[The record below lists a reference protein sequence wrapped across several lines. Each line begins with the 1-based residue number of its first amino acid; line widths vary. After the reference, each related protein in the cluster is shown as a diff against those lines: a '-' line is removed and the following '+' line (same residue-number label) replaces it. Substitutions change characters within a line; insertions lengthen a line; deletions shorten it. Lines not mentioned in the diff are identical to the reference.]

1 MPAST
6 PVESKGK
13 KKNASRDVAAAATP
27 RLEDL
32 IDLNLE
38 FDRAVKGLG
47 AAVDETAWCW
57 TRHTLLPFLKSSID
71 AAARTA
77 QQGAPVVSHKVLAG
91 HFIEAMHGLQATLN
105 GISALSLDTKT
116 KDALTKHALK
126 CLGGN
131 VLNVLVHGI
140 ADPVI
145 VASLAPA
152 SGAMTADVRTKILM
166 KTNADDSDKVEA
178 ANKCPSRS
186 PQTPF
191 VPRNNYV
198 PTFLFIFLL
207 IQICRAVAKG
217 IAADALEAIESAAK
231 CLEFL
236 IKPLDAKAERVV
248 LQKSKDELLG
258 ELKSCGPSDSGRTLI
273 LGTCLAA
280 AMFTRCSGTHLFSD
294 RNCAVFVTVA
304 LLQSLDHHS
313 QKLCDSCPRRACR
326 RCSYVSYLRRS
337 HRCTQGGCILSLS
350 CPDIKPHLHEV
361 LDSSSITII
370 PPPPNPCCRLWTVL
384 EMLKMLLQQQQFCV

>member
-1 MPAST
+1 MVAARAQRERSSARCHPVLAPLTPASLRSQAIVSHTQSAGDQYSKMLSAVPMPAST

-105 GISALSLDTKT
+105 GICALSLDTKT

-152 SGAMTADVRTKILM
+152 AGAMTADVRTKILM

-191 VPRNNYV
+191 VPTNN
-198 PTFLFIFLL
+198 F
-207 IQICRAVAKG
+207 
-217 IAADALEAIESAAK
+217 
-231 CLEFL
+231 
-236 IKPLDAKAERVV
+236 
-248 LQKSKDELLG
+248 
-258 ELKSCGPSDSGRTLI
+258 
-273 LGTCLAA
+273 
-280 AMFTRCSGTHLFSD
+280 CSH
-294 RNCAVFVTVA
+294 VFVHFFA
-304 LLQSLDHHS
+304 HSNLQ
-313 QKLCDSCPRRACR
+313 
-326 RCSYVSYLRRS
+326 
-337 HRCTQGGCILSLS
+337 GC
-350 CPDIKPHLHEV
+350 C
-361 LDSSSITII
+361 
-370 PPPPNPCCRLWTVL
+370 
-384 EMLKMLLQQQQFCV
+384 

>member
-1 MPAST
+1 MLLKPSDTPEDTVALLSGAWLQRVRNVSAPPPAVALCLLLSPAASLFFQAIVSHTQSVGDQYSKILSAVPMPTLA

-13 KKNASRDVAAAATP
+13 KKNASRDVAAATP
-27 RLEDL
+27 RLEDM

-57 TRHTLLPFLKSSID
+57 TRHTLLPFMKSSID

-105 GISALSLDTKT
+105 GINALSLDAKA

-140 ADPVI
+140 ADPVL
-145 VASLAPA
+145 VSSLAPA
-152 SGAMTADVRTKILM
+152 AGAMTADVRTKILM

-178 ANKCPSRS
+178 ANKCPSSS

-191 VPRNNYV
+191 VL
-198 PTFLFIFLL
+198 TF
-207 IQICRAVAKG
+207 
-217 IAADALEAIESAAK
+217 
-231 CLEFL
+231 
-236 IKPLDAKAERVV
+236 
-248 LQKSKDELLG
+248 
-258 ELKSCGPSDSGRTLI
+258 
-273 LGTCLAA
+273 
-280 AMFTRCSGTHLFSD
+280 FS
-294 RNCAVFVTVA
+294 FF
-304 LLQSLDHHS
+304 
-313 QKLCDSCPRRACR
+313 CPRKSAGLLPRA
-326 RCSYVSYLRRS
+326 
-337 HRCTQGGCILSLS
+337 SLLT
-350 CPDIKPHLHEV
+350 P
-361 LDSSSITII
+361 
-370 PPPPNPCCRLWTVL
+370 
-384 EMLKMLLQQQQFCV
+384 